1 MGKEIEFLK
10 KQNQELQNQ
19 LNHQSNNSVTKTEER
34 YAKKYNISIEQEK
47 QLKI

>member
-19 LNHQSNNSVTKTEER
+19 LNHQSNNSVIKTDENKMGLTLNLDR
-34 YAKKYNISIEQEK
+34 V
-47 QLKI
+47 

>member
-19 LNHQSNNSVTKTEER
+19 INNQGNNNSIIKGEENKMGLTLNFDR
-34 YAKKYNISIEQEK
+34 V
-47 QLKI
+47 

>member
-19 LNHQSNNSVTKTEER
+19 LNHQSNNSVTKTEENKM
-34 YAKKYNISIEQEK
+34 AIKLNLNKM
-47 QLKI
+47 